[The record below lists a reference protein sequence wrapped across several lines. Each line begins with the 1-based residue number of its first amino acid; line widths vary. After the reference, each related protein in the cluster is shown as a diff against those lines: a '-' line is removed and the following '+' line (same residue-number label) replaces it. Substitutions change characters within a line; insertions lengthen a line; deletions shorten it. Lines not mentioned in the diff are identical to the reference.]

1 MPIDKIIPRFLVS
14 DKDERLLKEGAM
26 TDALNVTIS
35 EDGNGTEGVLK
46 NVRGTEPATAIS
58 GSELTD
64 GTAVTT
70 IGSVSD
76 SHRGFIYF
84 FVSTDSGHS
93 EDAIYQYD
101 TSGDT
106 YKKVFK
112 NTWLNFDSSS
122 FLKADA
128 VNGDFQQDGNLQTI
142 IYFTDNDN
150 EPRKINVDRSIA
162 GDYDDLTDDQ
172 LDYSLKAIKAPQVM
186 APTFNFDTD
195 TSIPV
200 NNFSKTVFQFAT
212 QYVYKDG
219 EESAI
224 SPYSKLA
231 YPDHIAASGLEG
243 DDSGKL
249 FFTDN
254 RCDIN
259 VNWNKGSG
267 LAIDNPSDVE
277 KIRLLGRQTNE
288 GSFFVIEEFNPNSSL
303 NRRVHDA
310 SIEIYDSSSGIYK
323 FYNNGLYGSVDSNT
337 VNKLY
342 DNIPR
347 RARGQ
352 AVAGNRLFYS
362 DYEEGRANHKISAQ
376 ITPKYK
382 SEFSGGSVLF
392 STSET
397 AFINETASDFSGGA
411 NNYNLSLDF
420 LGPASFSA
428 NTDTVEG
435 GSLLEVS
442 FDFDLDVDLL
452 KDSGNIATG
461 TIFEFGNSNNAY
473 TVLLGNSS
481 YRDSAIA
488 LNTPSTHTFSTS
500 FAVAEDK
507 SLSNFVSLFKT
518 HLDETIGAT
527 EYEIDYILSSN
538 DAQVY
543 VSQAPAGA
551 PISVG
556 TFFNCGG
563 TVRATWAFSVEAGA
577 NNTSLTI
584 KPYVKLIQAQT
595 DLTVSG
601 TYSGLGSGIVI
612 GTIPSISVS
621 SSFSGQTGQQL
632 RLRNGSA
639 IDLIDSSNQVF
650 RNFQANRSFKF
661 GCHHDFGVVYYDKY
675 NRSGNV
681 NKIGGFYSEFPGE
694 RSGGKGSVSALVQ
707 FTDDAPDWA
716 DRYQIV
722 YGGMKTYERAFS
734 YTTGSAYPPL
744 KLNSVGATDSD
755 GANTKDVNRKQL
767 YVSLKTIDNYKESKG
782 ALRDY
787 TFSEG
792 DKLRVVKYSTS
803 GGTNIATD
811 FTYPMASDG
820 DTIIEFNVV
829 GLAVLGNTADNP
841 LSKNAA
847 GNVELKHQ
855 GTFVIIEAPQIAA
868 GITDAGGSDEL
879 KYSGFDWFSVTGT
892 TYPDSTTVSPAVS
905 YWGKHSV
912 VEIVSPRKTPQQ
924 VYYEVGESHKVGG
937 YKSTFNSDHGPDIY
951 LECADTYLK
960 TTSCNGAIYDSNWND
975 TASPQEWGYI
985 NLELE
990 SQSVSDFFS
999 SEDWDRGRAHIY
1011 FEGSAEVNVF
1021 NGLTHSDPYS
1031 QDSSILTLSSFNTSL
1046 GNFDSLDNRY
1056 GAIQYIGNYNDD
1068 LVAIQEN
1075 KLCLVGLEKNI
1086 LEYSTGSAGVAVATN
1101 VVGSKRYSAGDYG
1114 CGGHPEAVLIQD
1126 NSVYFVD
1133 ESRQAVC
1140 ALTGGQLVPI
1150 SEKNMSS
1157 FFESFFAAG
1166 HTKYVSGYDPRDN
1179 TYYLSGIDGNSL
1191 FYTTVGYD
1199 AARGVWQ
1206 SRYGFRPD
1214 LYVNQNNM
1222 LYSAKYVDAATDLI
1236 FHKHSDSTDH
1246 NTFYGVKHKSQ
1257 VQVVSKLSPSRVK
1270 VFNAISY
1277 EGDSDAWEMSTGAT
1291 TSLNQTSGI
1300 IHDAAGSDTPKFVEK
1315 EGAYYAAMPKDTAVK
1330 YVYAGTF
1337 DSVSSNDITVTDI
1350 ARLDRFPFLL
1360 NQTPLYYLS
1369 GGVYDSAAFN
1379 DSGSYVTGFSL
1390 SDSTI
1395 TTTVAAGNPSNGDKL
1410 FFKVSTDGDAMRGSF
1425 MKVTLT
1431 LPATASPTEQE
1442 LYCINTHITD
1452 SKSHHALG
1460 Q

>member
-1 MPIDKIIPRFLVS
+1 
-14 DKDERLLKEGAM
+14 M

-35 EDGNGTEGVLK
+35 EDGDGTEGVLK
-46 NVRGTEPATAIS
+46 NVRGTDPATAVS

-64 GTAVTT
+64 GIAVTV

-84 FVSTDSGHS
+84 FVSTDTGHA
-93 EDAIYQYD
+93 EDAIYQYN
-101 TSGDT
+101 TSENT

-112 NTWLNFDSSS
+112 NTWLDFESSS
-122 FLKADA
+122 FLKADV
-128 VNGDFQQDGNLQTI
+128 VNGAFQQDGDLQTI

-150 EPRKINVDRSIA
+150 EPRKINVDRAIA
-162 GDYDDLTDDQ
+162 GDYDDLSNDQ

-195 TSIPV
+195 TSIPI
-200 NNFSKTVFQFAT
+200 NNFARETFQFAT

-231 YPDHIAASGLEG
+231 YPDHVASEGLEA

-259 VNWNKGSG
+259 INWTKASSN
-267 LAIDNPSDVE
+267 AIDNPSDVE
-277 KIRLLGRQTNE
+277 KVRLLARSGNE
-288 GSFFVIEEFNPNSSL
+288 GTFFVVEEFNPNADLSRRIHSSS
-303 NRRVHDA
+303 VK
-310 SIEIYDSSSGIYK
+310 IYDSSLGVYK

-342 DNIPR
+342 DNVPR
-347 RARGQ
+347 KARGQ
-352 AVAGNRLFYS
+352 AYAGNRLFYS
-362 DYEEGRANHKISAQ
+362 DYEEGRANHAISAQ

-382 SEFSGGSVLF
+382 SEVEGGAVLF
-392 STSET
+392 SSTET
-397 AFINETASDFSGGA
+397 AFITETASDYSSG
-411 NNYNLSLDF
+411 NNYKLNLDF
-420 LGPASFSA
+420 LGPSQYSA
-428 NTDTVEG
+428 ANETVEG
-435 GSLLEVS
+435 GSLLNVS
-442 FDFDLDVDLL
+442 FTFDFEADLQVVAQ
-452 KDSGNIATG
+452 GNI
-461 TIFEFGNSNNAY
+461 FEV
-473 TVLLGNSS
+473 TVVEQNVQNPDNYIAHLGSSS
-481 YRDSAIA
+481 YRASALDLLTA
-488 LNTPSTHTFSTS
+488 VADRPSFTTG
-500 FAVAEDK
+500 FAVAEDVQ
-507 SLSNFVSLFKT
+507 LSTFVTDFQS
-518 HLDETIGAT
+518 HLTETLGNT
-527 EYEIDYILSSN
+527 EYEIEYDLTTETKFVITTANGSN
-538 DAQVY
+538 M
-543 VSQAPAGA
+543 
-551 PISVG
+551 SVG
-556 TFFNCGG
+556 DELSASGK
-563 TVRATWAFSVEAGA
+563 VKVTWAFEVVSGGS
-577 NNTSLTI
+577 NTAIDI
-584 KPYVKLIQAQT
+584 KPYVKKVLAVGDIG
-595 DLTVSG
+595 VSG
-601 TYSGLGSGIVI
+601 VYAGGSVLGTLGGGDVHEFADQAAQRI
-612 GTIPSISVS
+612 
-621 SSFSGQTGQQL
+621 
-632 RLRNGSA
+632 RLRNEVGGQ
-639 IDLIDSSNQVF
+639 IDLVSDTSQTF
-650 RNFQANRSFKF
+650 KNFQASKSFKH

-681 NKIGGFYSEFPGE
+681 NKIGGFYAEFPGE
-694 RSGGKGSVSALVQ
+694 RSGGKGTVSALVQ
-707 FTDDAPDWA
+707 FTDNAPDWA

-722 YGGMKTYERAFS
+722 YGGMKTFESVFS
-734 YTTGSAYPPL
+734 YTTGSAYPV
-744 KLNSVGATDSD
+744 KNKNSD
-755 GANTKDVNRKQL
+755 GDYVADVDTNRKQL
-767 YVSLKTIDNYKESKG
+767 YVSLLTIDGYKEDKG

-787 TFSEG
+787 TYSSG
-792 DKLRVVKYSTS
+792 DKLRVIKYSANGSADPLT
-803 GGTNIATD
+803 G

-820 DTIIEFNVV
+820 STIIEFNVV
-829 GLAVLGNTADNP
+829 GVAVLGDNAENP
-841 LSKNAA
+841 LSSEVA
-847 GNVELKHQ
+847 GAVEQKHQ
-855 GTFVIIEAPQIAA
+855 GTFVIIEAPQVAA
-868 GITDAGGSDEL
+868 GIDDADGNTL
-879 KYSGFDWFSVTGT
+879 QYAGFDWFDVTGNDHPGET
-892 TYPDSTTVSPAVS
+892 GNNSLSH
-905 YWGKHSV
+905 WGKHCV
-912 VEIVSPRKTPQQ
+912 VEIVTPRKTPQQ

-937 YKSTFNSDHGPDIY
+937 YKNDFNSDHGPDIY
-951 LECADTYLK
+951 IDCADTYLK
-960 TTSCNGAIYDSNWND
+960 TTACLSPKYDPTLTPTWANTAFPQNW
-975 TASPQEWGYI
+975 EYI
-985 NLELE
+985 NIELE

-999 SEDWDRGRAHIY
+999 SEDWDRGRPHIY

-1021 NGLTHSDPYS
+1021 NGLTYSDPYS
-1031 QDSSILTLSSFNTSL
+1031 QDSSILTLSSFNASL
-1046 GNFDSLDNRY
+1046 ANFDNLDNRY

-1075 KLCLVGLEKNI
+1075 KLCLVGLGKNV
-1086 LEYSTGSAGVAVATN
+1086 LEYSTGSAGVAVASN
-1101 VVGSKRYSAGDYG
+1101 AVGSKRYSAGDYG

-1157 FFESFFAAG
+1157 FFENFFTAS

-1179 TYYLSGIDGNSL
+1179 TYYLTGLGGSSPI
-1191 FYTTVGYD
+1191 YKTVGYD

-1206 SRYGFRPD
+1206 SRYSFNPD
-1214 LYVNQNNM
+1214 LYANQNNM

-1246 NTFYGVKHKSQ
+1246 NTFYGTKAESK

-1270 VFNAISY
+1270 VFDAISY
-1277 EGDSDAWEMSTGAT
+1277 EGDSNQWEMSTGAT
-1291 TSLNQTSGI
+1291 TNLNQTSGI
-1300 IHDAAGSDTPKFVEK
+1300 IHDAAGDDTPQFVEK

-1337 DSVSSNDITVTDI
+1337 DSVSSNNITVTDI

-1360 NQTPLYYLS
+1360 DQTPLYYLS
-1369 GGVYDSAAFN
+1369 GGVYDSVFTT

-1395 TTTVAAGNPSNGDKL
+1395 TTAIAAGNPSNGDKL

-1431 LPATASPTEQE
+1431 LPTTASPTEQE

>member
-14 DKDERLLKEGAM
+14 DEDERLLKEGAM

-35 EDGNGTEGVLK
+35 EDGDGTEGVLK
-46 NVRGTEPATAIS
+46 NVRGTEAATAVS

-64 GTAVTT
+64 GTAVTV

-84 FVSTDSGHS
+84 FVSTDTGHA
-93 EDAIYQYD
+93 EDAIYQYN
-101 TSGDT
+101 TSNDT

-122 FLKADA
+122 FLKADV
-128 VNGDFQQDGNLQTI
+128 VNGAFQQDGALQTI

-150 EPRKINVDRSIA
+150 EPRKINVDRAIA
-162 GDYDDLTDDQ
+162 GDYDDLSNDQ
-172 LDYSLKAIKAPQVM
+172 LDYSLKAIRAPQVM

-200 NNFSKTVFQFAT
+200 NNFARETFQFAT

-231 YPDHIAASGLEG
+231 YPDHVAAEGLEA

-254 RCDIN
+254 RCDIYI
-259 VNWNKGSG
+259 NWKKDSGS
-267 LAIDNPSDVE
+267 AIDNPSDVE
-277 KIRLLGRQTNE
+277 KVRLLARSGNE
-288 GSFFVIEEFNPNSSL
+288 GTFFVIEEFDPNSDLS
-303 NRRVHDA
+303 RRIHSASVKIYDA
-310 SIEIYDSSSGIYK
+310 SKGIYK

-342 DNIPR
+342 DNVPR
-347 RARGQ
+347 KARGQ
-352 AVAGNRLFYS
+352 AYAGNRLFYS
-362 DYEEGRANHKISAQ
+362 DYEEGRANHAISAQ
-376 ITPKYK
+376 ITPKYR
-382 SEFSGGSVLF
+382 SEVEGGAVLF
-392 STSET
+392 SSTET
-397 AFINETASDFSGGA
+397 AFITETASDYSSG
-411 NNYNLSLDF
+411 NNYKLNLDF
-420 LGPASFSA
+420 LGPSQYSA
-428 NTDTVEG
+428 GTQTVEG
-435 GSLLEVS
+435 GSLLNVS
-442 FDFDLDVDLL
+442 FDFDFEADIQVVAQGD
-452 KDSGNIATG
+452 
-461 TIFEFGNSNNAY
+461 IFETTVVEVGVQNPGTY
-473 TVLLGNSS
+473 TAQLGSSS
-481 YRDSAIA
+481 YRDSALAIKA
-488 LNTPSTHTFSTS
+488 ATGYVMPSFSTS
-500 FAVAEDK
+500 FAVAEDVQLT
-507 SLSNFVSLFKT
+507 SFVSSFFD
-518 HLDETIGAT
+518 HLTETLGNT
-527 EYEIDYILSSN
+527 EYEIPYGLSSN
-538 DAQVY
+538 GTNFVITSANGSNMAVG
-543 VSQAPAGA
+543 SQLA
-551 PISVG
+551 
-556 TFFNCGG
+556 TNG
-563 TVRATWAFSVEAGA
+563 TVKVTWAFEVVTNGQTAID
-577 NNTSLTI
+577 I
-584 KPYVKLIQAQT
+584 KPYVKKVLAVG
-595 DLTVSG
+595 D
-601 TYSGLGSGIVI
+601 
-612 GTIPSISVS
+612 ISV
-621 SSFSGQTGQQL
+621 TGVYAGGSVFGVVGGGEVHEFANQAAQRI
-632 RLRNGSA
+632 RLRNEVVGQ
-639 IDLIDSSNQVF
+639 IDIVSDTSQTF
-650 RNFQANRSFKF
+650 KNFQASRSFKH

-681 NKIGGFYSEFPGE
+681 NKIGGFYAEFPGE
-694 RSGGKGSVSALVQ
+694 RTAGKGAVSALVQ

-722 YGGMKTYERAFS
+722 YGGMKTFESVFS
-734 YTTGSAYPPL
+734 YTTGSAYPV
-744 KLNSVGATDSD
+744 KNKDNSGDYVADVDTD
-755 GANTKDVNRKQL
+755 RKQL
-767 YVSLKTIDNYKESKG
+767 YVSLLTLDGYKEDKG

-787 TFSEG
+787 VYSSG
-792 DKLRVVKYSTS
+792 DKLRVIKYSAS
-803 GGTNIATD
+803 GSADPSTG

-820 DTIIEFNVV
+820 STIIEFNVV
-829 GLAVLGNTADNP
+829 GVAVLGDNAENP
-841 LSKNAA
+841 LSDAAA
-847 GNVELKHQ
+847 GSVEQKHQ
-855 GTFVIIEAPQIAA
+855 GTFVIIEAPQVAA
-868 GITDAGGSDEL
+868 GIDDADGNTL
-879 KYSGFDWFSVTGT
+879 QYAGFDWFDVTGNDHPGET
-892 TYPDSTTVSPAVS
+892 GNSVLTH
-905 YWGKHSV
+905 WGHHCV
-912 VEIVSPRKTPQQ
+912 VEIVRPRKTPQQ

-937 YKSTFNSDHGPDIY
+937 YKGTFNSNHGPDIY
-951 LECADTYLK
+951 IDCADTYLK
-960 TTSCNGAIYDSNWND
+960 TTACLSPKYTSGWTNTAFPQNW
-975 TASPQEWGYI
+975 EYI
-985 NLELE
+985 NIELE

-999 SEDWDRGRAHIY
+999 SEDWDKGRPHIY

-1021 NGLTHSDPYS
+1021 NGLTYSDPYS
-1031 QDSSILTLSSFNTSL
+1031 QDSSILSLSSFNTSL
-1046 GNFDSLDNRY
+1046 ANFDSLDNRY

-1075 KLCLVGLEKNI
+1075 KLCLVGLGKNI
-1086 LEYSTGSAGVAVATN
+1086 LEYSTGSAGVAVAAN
-1101 VVGSKRYSAGDYG
+1101 AVGSKRYSAGDYG

-1126 NSVYFVD
+1126 NTVYFVD

-1157 FFESFFAAG
+1157 FFESFFTVG

-1179 TYYLSGIDGNSL
+1179 TYYLTGLGGSSPI
-1191 FYTTVGYD
+1191 YKTVGYD
-1199 AARGVWQ
+1199 AARGAWQ
-1206 SRYGFRPD
+1206 SRYSFTPD
-1214 LYVNQNNM
+1214 LYANQNNM
-1222 LYSAKYVDAATDLI
+1222 LYSAKYVNADTDLI

-1246 NTFYGVKHKSQ
+1246 NTFYGTKAKSE

-1291 TSLNQTSGI
+1291 TNLNQTSGI

-1337 DSVSSNDITVTDI
+1337 DSVSSNNITVTNI

-1360 NQTPLYYLS
+1360 DQTPLYYLS
-1369 GGVYDSAAFN
+1369 GSTYATVGAVEA
-1379 DSGSYVTGFSL
+1379 GSTVTGFDL
-1390 SDSTI
+1390 SASTI
-1395 TTTVAAGNPSNGDKL
+1395 TTTAVPSGPSSGDKL

-1431 LPATASPTEQE
+1431 LPTTASPTEQE